1 MSISLTS
8 TNELSQV
15 GRPAQVESDRFDE
28 PDLELADPLEGLMGT
43 IVTSATFEGDS
54 VTESAFD
61 PVIYSLQ
68 SWSKK
73 ITVSA
78 ATKLIPSPPAR
89 VDKRNSLQASGE
101 SPALLNSS
109 ICSSRSGCFVVP
121 SIRKVFQFY
130 GGFAHQPRFSAR
142 YRDPKLTLKMLAQSS
157 CVGDQ
162 GHD

>member
-28 PDLELADPLEGLMGT
+28 PDLELADPLEGLMET
-43 IVTSATFEGDS
+43 FVTSATFEGDS
-54 VTESAFD
+54 VTESAYES
-61 PVIYSLQ
+61 VIYSLQ

-121 SIRKVFQFY
+121 SMRKVFQFCGRVCRSATILY
-130 GGFAHQPRFSAR
+130 WIPRSE
-142 YRDPKLTLKMLAQSS
+142 THLKD
-157 CVGDQ
+157 VGPIFLCR
-162 GHD
+162 

>member
-1 MSISLTS
+1 MSCDIKSISLTS

-15 GRPAQVESDRFDE
+15 GRPAQVESDRSDE

-43 IVTSATFEGDS
+43 ILPSATFEGDS
-54 VTESAFD
+54 V
-61 PVIYSLQ
+61 VYSLQ

-78 ATKLIPSPPAR
+78 ATRLIPRPPAR

-130 GGFAHQPRFSAR
+130 SRVRTSAMTLCSIPRSE
-142 YRDPKLTLKMLAQSS
+142 THLKD
-157 CVGDQ
+157 VGPVFLCR
-162 GHD
+162 